1 LHAYSE
7 CEATTVR
14 RYNLPPLDLL
24 EAFEASARHLSFTRA
39 ADELSLTQSAISRQ
53 VKALEDRL
61 GVVLFQRLHR
71 ALRLTEQGEQLLRVA
86 DDVLRQLH
94 GVTERLR
101 LSPAQKTVVLTTT
114 PGFAGLWLIPRLA
127 GFTARRP
134 DVDVRISASYALVNL
149 ERDGVD
155 LAIRYCTEA
164 SVGADSPK
172 LFGEVVLPVCSPSL
186 RKQASRP
193 LKRPEDLRHHV
204 LLYGE
209 TNATGQLSEWPMWLR
224 AMKLDELKPAGAL
237 HFSQYDQMI
246 NACVS
251 GQGVALGRLPLIA
264 GLLKEGRLVAPLG
277 KTVASAHGYHLVRS
291 PASSAKPEVEEFAAW
306 LLQEARQP
314 SALSANPKSRGA
326 DSSIRAD
333 RARP

>member
-1 LHAYSE
+1 
-7 CEATTVR
+7 VR
-14 RYNLPPLDLL
+14 RYNLPPLDVL
-24 EAFEASARHLSFTRA
+24 EAFEAAARHLSFTRA

-61 GVVLFQRLHR
+61 GVVLFHRLHR
-71 ALRLTEQGEQLLRVA
+71 ALKLTEQGEQLLRVA

-101 LSPAQKTVVLTTT
+101 QSPAQKTVVLTTT

-134 DVDVRISASYALVNL
+134 DVDVRISASYAMVNL

-155 LAIRYCTEA
+155 LGIRYCAEA
-164 SVGADSPK
+164 SAGAESPK
-172 LFGEVVLPVCSPSL
+172 LFGEVVMPVCSPVF
-186 RKQASRP
+186 RKQGSRP

-209 TNATGQLSEWPMWLR
+209 TAPTVQLRDWPMWLR
-224 AMKLDELKPAGAL
+224 AMKLEDLKPAGVL

-251 GQGVALGRLPLIA
+251 GQGVALGRLPLVA
-264 GLLKEGRLVAPLG
+264 GLLKEGRLIAPFG
-277 KTVASAHGYHLVRS
+277 KTVVSAHGYHLIRS
-291 PASSAKPEVEEFAAW
+291 PASAGKPEVEEFAAW
-306 LLQEARQP
+306 LLQEARREP
-314 SALSANPKSRGA
+314 S
-326 DSSIRAD
+326 
-333 RARP
+333 

>member
-1 LHAYSE
+1 MHRIWLYSRHDHRPVQTVILHALHAKTE
-7 CEATTVR
+7 CETPVR
-14 RYNLPPLDLL
+14 RYNLPPLDVL

-61 GVVLFQRLHR
+61 GVALFHRLHR
-71 ALRLTEQGEQLLRVA
+71 ALKLTDHGEQLQRVA

-94 GVTERLR
+94 GITERLR
-101 LSPAQKTVVLTTT
+101 QSPLQKTVVLTTT

-134 DVDVRISASYALVNL
+134 DVDVRISANYALVSL

-155 LAIRYCTEA
+155 LAIRYCAEDA
-164 SVGADSPK
+164 AGPESPK
-172 LFGEVVLPVCSPSL
+172 LFGETVMPVCSPAF
-186 RKQASRP
+186 RKASSHP

-209 TNATGQLSEWPMWLR
+209 ASAMAQLRDWPMWLR
-224 AMKLDELKPAGAL
+224 AMKLEDLKPAGVL

-251 GQGVALGRLPLIA
+251 GQGIALGRLPLIA
-264 GLLKEGRLVAPLG
+264 GLLKERRLVAPFG
-277 KTVASAHGYHLVRS
+277 KTVASAHGYHLIRS
-291 PASSAKPEVEEFAAW
+291 TTSGSKAEVDEFAGW
-306 LLQEARQP
+306 LTEEARREP
-314 SALSANPKSRGA
+314 G
-326 DSSIRAD
+326 
-333 RARP
+333 